1 MIEII
6 FKMLKSFF
14 FFIIS
19 IFKRALCCFRRRKR
33 VNEFVPLTQVGVI
46 SDHNTVSTELDNW
59 SDWNEPVTV
68 RSKPNTVQEQIEYYR
83 QQAIAARQVK
93 EELPEVQEHFFDDMA
108 PTITKQTKVYINQN
122 TAENQLSNKFSLA
135 PENINTIS
143 QELEEW
149 DDEKGWEDQTLDVD
163 AREALKE
170 SRKHA
175 RQKKIWEQQQRR
187 QEKNTRGTLGAKV
200 YS

>member
-1 MIEII
+1 MVEII

-46 SDHNTVSTELDNW
+46 SDHNAVSTESDNW

-68 RSKPNTVQEQIEYYR
+68 PSKPNTVQEQIEYYR

-93 EELPEVQEHFFDDMA
+93 EELPEVQENFFEDMA

-122 TAENQLSNKFSLA
+122 TAEGRMSNKFSLA

-175 RQKKIWEQQQRR
+175 RLKKVWEQQQRR

>member
-19 IFKRALCCFRRRKR
+19 VFKRALCCFRRRKR

-59 SDWNEPVTV
+59 SDWNEPVTAP
-68 RSKPNTVQEQIEYYR
+68 SKPNTVQEQIEYYR

-93 EELPEVQEHFFDDMA
+93 EELPEVQENFFDDMA

-122 TAENQLSNKFSLA
+122 TSESRMSNKLSLA